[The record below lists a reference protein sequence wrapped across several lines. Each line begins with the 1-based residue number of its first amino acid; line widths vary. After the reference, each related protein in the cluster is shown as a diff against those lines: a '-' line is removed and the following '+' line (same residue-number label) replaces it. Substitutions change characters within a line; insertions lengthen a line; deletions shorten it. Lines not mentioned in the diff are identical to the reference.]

1 MSPDAAWYDTERW
14 QRAETPDTMFPVV
27 AHDFVIEIRS
37 RWTKIRPL
45 REKMETYIA
54 NGVQLGWLV
63 DRFDPKVTI
72 YRPSREPEI
81 LDNSSAVSGEGPVEG
96 FVLDLS
102 RVFN

>member
-1 MSPDAAWYDTERW
+1 M
-14 QRAETPDTMFPVV
+14 MFPVF
-27 AHDFVIEIRS
+27 AHEFVIEIRS

-45 REKMETYIA
+45 REKMEPIPRMA
-54 NGVQLGWLV
+54 LGWLV
-63 DRFDPKVTI
+63 DRFDRKVTI